1 MFDNRDGVMIGRLFI
16 NDKDAWATWG
26 VTLRKGSY
34 DALDLGAPQKESAKN
49 SSSSQHG
56 AQFFGNKAK
65 VDERQVTLL
74 FYIDASTKRELHDRK
89 VAFEEE
95 LRSGLSLFRIPEQ
108 FTIYKLRLND
118 FTAFKSFNQRTKAY
132 ISARFTEPN
141 PKDRIAL

>member
-1 MFDNRDGVMIGRLFI
+1 MIGRLFI

-56 AQFFGNKAK
+56 AQYFGNNAK

-89 VAFEEE
+89 TAFEDE
-95 LRSGLSLFRIPEQ
+95 LRSGLLLFRVPEQ
-108 FTIYKLRLND
+108 FTTYKLKLVD
-118 FTAFKSFNQRTKAY
+118 FTDFKAYNNRTKAI

-141 PKDRIAL
+141 PKDRIIL